1 MVNIMNNEIN
11 QNTIQNTQVPVVPQ
25 TPVTPQPMYQQ
36 PIQQVQP
43 QQVQQQHPQTLAQ
56 MVQQANEKANQPVD
70 YESLSPIEKQQLIDK
85 AIRDA
90 ELKCRTIKPKPW
102 KGLISIC
109 IFLKLL
115 SVAFVVVLIVLN

>member
-25 TPVTPQPMYQQ
+25 TPVTPQPVYS
-36 PIQQVQP
+36 
-43 QQVQQQHPQTLAQ
+43 QQVQQQQPQTLAQ

-70 YESLSPIEKQQLIDK
+70 FESLSPIEKQQLIDK

-90 ELKCRTIKPKPW
+90 ELKCRSIRPKPW

-109 IFLKLL
+109 IFLILL
-115 SVAFVVVLIVLN
+115 CVAFVVVLNVLN

>member
-36 PIQQVQP
+36 PIQQVQ
-43 QQVQQQHPQTLAQ
+43 QQQPQTLAQ

-90 ELKCRTIKPKPW
+90 ELKCRSIKPKPW

-109 IFLKLL
+109 IFLILL
-115 SVAFVVVLIVLN
+115 CVAFVVVLNVLN

>member
-25 TPVTPQPMYQQ
+25 TPVTPQPVYS
-36 PIQQVQP
+36 
-43 QQVQQQHPQTLAQ
+43 QQVQQTQQPQTLAQ

-90 ELKCRTIKPKPW
+90 ELKCRSIKPKPW

-109 IFLKLL
+109 IFLILL
-115 SVAFVVVLIVLN
+115 CVAFVVVLNVLN

>member
-25 TPVTPQPMYQQ
+25 TPVTPQPVYS
-36 PIQQVQP
+36 
-43 QQVQQQHPQTLAQ
+43 QQVQQTQQPQTLAQ

-90 ELKCRTIKPKPW
+90 ELKCRTIRPKPW

-109 IFLKLL
+109 IFLILL
-115 SVAFVVVLIVLN
+115 CVAFVVVLNVLN